1 VIAFKRGEDGEF
13 QYECN
18 CCADGGKHAVDMGMM
33 LQSLVPGMEHVEEA
47 DLRAEVMRIA
57 GDLQQGKSEVA
68 RSSKCTDWCA
78 QKCLTLPTLLETRC
92 YNNYRNPALDQRQKP
107 IRCAGTRAPKAG
119 LYQRCNPKRQN
130 RVLSQFDSW
139 VLRGDNFASTSSGI
153 I

>member
-1 VIAFKRGEDGEF
+1 MIAFKRGEDGEF

-78 QKCLTLPTLLETRC
+78 QKCLTLPTLLERRC
-92 YNNYRNPALDQRQKP
+92 YVNY
-107 IRCAGTRAPKAG
+107 
-119 LYQRCNPKRQN
+119 
-130 RVLSQFDSW
+130 
-139 VLRGDNFASTSSGI
+139 SSGRALRRGSWRSPHRTSI
-153 I
+153 CDPFR